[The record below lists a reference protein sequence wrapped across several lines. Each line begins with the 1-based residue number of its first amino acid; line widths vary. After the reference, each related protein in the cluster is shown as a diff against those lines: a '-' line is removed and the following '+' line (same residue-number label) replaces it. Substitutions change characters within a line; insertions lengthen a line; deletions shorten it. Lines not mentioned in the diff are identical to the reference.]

1 MTGWQAT
8 SRIEVEPR
16 LDPVGFREQR
26 GYDENRLGRCLQ
38 LRPP

>member
-26 GYDENRLGRCLQ
+26 SDDEDAWVGASN
-38 LRPP
+38 

>member
-16 LDPVGFREQR
+16 LHPVGFREQR
-26 GYDENRLGRCLQ
+26 GYDEDAWVGASN
-38 LRPP
+38 

>member
-16 LDPVGFREQR
+16 LDPIGFREQR
-26 GYDENRLGRCLQ
+26 GYDEDAWVGASN
-38 LRPP
+38 